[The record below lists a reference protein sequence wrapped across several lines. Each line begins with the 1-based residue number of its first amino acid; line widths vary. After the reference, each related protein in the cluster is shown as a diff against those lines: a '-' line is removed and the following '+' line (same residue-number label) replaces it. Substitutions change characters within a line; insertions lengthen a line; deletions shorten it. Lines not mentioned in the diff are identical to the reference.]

1 MKRGQISLD
10 FLFAVTLIALTMVN
24 LVYIANSER
33 SHAETFDTATKIKI
47 FSVDVRDS
55 LAKVY
60 AVGDGF
66 KVRKN
71 APFKLYEGD
80 YINITLSPTGN
91 LINVTAVVSGEI
103 YQVTQKSPIP
113 IWRKSSVKLTPSDPE
128 FYITAEYNRTEGRLY
143 VQVSP

>member
-10 FLFAVTLIALTMVN
+10 FLFAVTLIAITMVN

-33 SHAETFDTATKIKI
+33 SHAETFDTATKLKI

-60 AVGDGF
+60 AAGSGF
-66 KVRKN
+66 TLKKT
-71 APFKLYEGD
+71 APFTLRGGD

-91 LINVTAVVSGEI
+91 MINVTAVVDGEM
-103 YQVTQKSPIP
+103 YKVVQKSPVP
-113 IWRKSSVKLTPSDPE
+113 ILMGSSVTLTPENPE
-128 FYITAEYNRTEGRLY
+128 FHITAEYNETEGRLY
-143 VQVSP
+143 VWISS